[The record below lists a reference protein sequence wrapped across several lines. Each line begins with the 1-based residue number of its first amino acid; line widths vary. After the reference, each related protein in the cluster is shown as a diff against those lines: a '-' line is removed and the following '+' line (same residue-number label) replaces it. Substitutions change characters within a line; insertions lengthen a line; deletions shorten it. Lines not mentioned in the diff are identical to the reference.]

1 LRCRLKIRLKG
12 RGRKE
17 IVVIPDPDGLVS
29 ILEAHGAELHV
40 LFTRLT
46 LRADAADD
54 LLQDLF
60 LKLRSAE
67 GLWRATNRK
76 AYLFRTAI
84 HLAFDWRRE
93 QHAVKPLQCDPA
105 GSGKTQLD
113 RLVEAEQLEQV
124 LDALEDLSELSRQVI
139 VLRFLQH
146 QEYSEIAEQ
155 LGKTE
160 HQARGLCHKAIGQLQ
175 MMLRPA
181 AEKPAE

>member
-1 LRCRLKIRLKG
+1 
-12 RGRKE
+12 
-17 IVVIPDPDGLVS
+17 VTPDPNGLVS
-29 ILEAHGAELHV
+29 ILETHGAELHV

-46 LRADAADD
+46 LREDAADD

-60 LKLRSAE
+60 LKLRCAE
-67 GLWRATNRK
+67 GLRRATNRK
-76 AYLFRTAI
+76 AYVFRTAI

-93 QHAVKPLQCDPA
+93 RHVVQPLRSDPA
-105 GSGKTQLD
+105 GSAKSQLD
-113 RLVEAEQLEQV
+113 RLMEAEQLEQV
-124 LDALEDLSELSRQVI
+124 LDALEDLSELNRQVI

-175 MMLRPA
+175 IMLRPA